1 MRVLAIGDIH
11 GGLKALIQVLN
22 KIEVK
27 DEDTL
32 IFVGDYVDGWSESAQ
47 VIQFLIE
54 LSENINCVFIK
65 GNHDVWCEDW
75 LRSGEV
81 NPTWFM
87 HGGKETLESYNGFS

>member
-1 MRVLAIGDIH
+1 MRVFAIGDIH

-22 KIEVK
+22 KIEIK

-54 LSENINCVFIK
+54 LNENINCIFIK

-75 LRSGEV
+75 
-81 NPTWFM
+81 
-87 HGGKETLESYNGFS
+87 